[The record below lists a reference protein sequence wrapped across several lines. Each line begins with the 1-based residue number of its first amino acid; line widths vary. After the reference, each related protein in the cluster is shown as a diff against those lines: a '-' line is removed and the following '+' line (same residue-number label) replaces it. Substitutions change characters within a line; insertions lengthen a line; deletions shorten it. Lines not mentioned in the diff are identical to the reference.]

1 MSEKHNEQILEAIR
15 NNDRRALQQFYNSN
29 REFFFAWCIKNYGLT
44 KDECGEVYQQANLV
58 LYKNVISG
66 KLVEL
71 SSKPIT
77 YLCSVGKNILMQQFR
92 NKKRHINVID
102 MPIEEMV
109 GEEDSVLSEDT
120 EEEKERREQNKQLV
134 RHLLS
139 KIGNP
144 CASLLEMIF
153 VKGMHPEAVAS
164 ALNYKNEGVIRKK
177 KSYCLK
183 HLREIVQE
191 ETNPNFSQD

>member
-15 NNDRRALQQFYNSN
+15 NNDRRALQKFYNSN

-44 KDECGEVYQQANLV
+44 KEECGEVYQQANLI
-58 LYKNVISG
+58 LYRNVTSG
-66 KLVEL
+66 KLKEL
-71 SSKPIT
+71 TSKPIT

-92 NKKRHINVID
+92 SKKRHIHVID
-102 MPIEEMV
+102 IPIEEMV
-109 GEEDSVLSEDT
+109 AEEDPVLFENT

-134 RHLLS
+134 KHLLS

-164 ALNYKNEGVIRKK
+164 ALNYKNEGVVRKK

-191 ETNPNFSQD
+191 EANSNL